1 MTDTSI
7 QKGNSNTLAFR
18 WGYIILPLAI
28 LVIIIILTACFYAS
42 LPAEVSYHYQSNG
55 LPDKFTDRGML
66 VLWTLLPQLLL
77 TFMAAG
83 ITWMTARLFGQH
95 IEPESSYMNP
105 EVLLKIIGNMV
116 SMPQII
122 LLLATLDIFLYNLNQ
137 VHLLPVWVI
146 VLIVLGLGSIILSIF
161 FIRAMMQAWKANR

>member
-1 MTDTSI
+1 MTENSI
-7 QKGNSNTLAFR
+7 QKSNSYAVVFR
-18 WGYIILPLAI
+18 WSYIVLPLAI
-28 LVIIIILTACFYAS
+28 LIIVIILTACFYAS
-42 LPAEVSYHYQSNG
+42 LPAEVSYHYQSDG
-55 LPDKFTDRGML
+55 LPDKFTNRGAL

-83 ITWMTARLFGQH
+83 ITWITAKLFGRH

-105 EVLLKIIGNMV
+105 DILLKIIGNMV
-116 SMPQII
+116 AMPQII
-122 LLLATLDIFLYNLNQ
+122 LLLAIIDIFLYNLNQ
-137 VHLLPVWVI
+137 VHLLPVWVM